1 MLTGKRIKAPQFNFE
16 LEAAMFCKWKR
27 RYQCQVEFL
36 LSRQCV
42 VKHLN
47 RCLFSYASSV
57 LKFFSNSYTHFRDTR
72 WKVWRQKV
80 SMPRLVVMVFLLLFF
95 FCFFVYLLLS
105 EGVSHPAPKTNHA
118 KKQKN
123 NLLHHSSSVITAT
136 PMLRFIWLH
145 RLDSPHS
152 SYPTKN
158 VTFQLVM
165 SFVST

>member
-42 VKHLN
+42 GKHLN

-80 SMPRLVVMVFLLLFF
+80 SMPRLVVMFFLLLFF
-95 FCFFVYLLLS
+95 FVFLFTCCCLR
-105 EGVSHPAPKTNHA
+105 ESHTRRRKQIT
-118 KKQKN
+118 QKN
-123 NLLHHSSSVITAT
+123 KKITCYITRAVLLQLLPCCVSFGCTDLIRPIPPTQLKTLLFNLL
-136 PMLRFIWLH
+136 
-145 RLDSPHS
+145 
-152 SYPTKN
+152 
-158 VTFQLVM
+158 
-165 SFVST
+165 